1 MNGMNGQKYLKNNN
15 TKLAQPHPILKYV
28 YTMNNNKNDFQV
40 YALTTV
46 SEPGYTH
53 WSEGLTMYIVKDG
66 VTMKLNSD
74 EVNQLVKALPPTVGG
89 TY

>member
-1 MNGMNGQKYLKNNN
+1 MD
-15 TKLAQPHPILKYV
+15 
-28 YTMNNNKNDFQV
+28 NNKNDFQV

-46 SEPGYTH
+46 SAPGYTH

-74 EVNQLVKALPPTVGG
+74 EVNTLVKSLPPTVGG